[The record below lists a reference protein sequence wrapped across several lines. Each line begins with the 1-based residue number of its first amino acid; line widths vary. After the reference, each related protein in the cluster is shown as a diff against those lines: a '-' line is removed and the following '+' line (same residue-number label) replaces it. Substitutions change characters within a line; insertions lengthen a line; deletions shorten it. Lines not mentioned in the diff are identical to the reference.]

1 MSLENSLES
10 NPMHVMKFGPVSV
23 SDPARLRDVVTM
35 VKAEAPDPVVV
46 ICTALEGMT
55 NTLIGAARAAV
66 SGNETAIEAARR
78 ELWGRHRALAER
90 LVSDEWEREALYR
103 EWAELLKTF
112 DRVTRA
118 LATLGEPSPRGIDAV
133 AALGERFIGHLF
145 GVVLREGGVAARV
158 IDAADLIV
166 TDDRFGAARPLEAE
180 SIERIRLRLR
190 PLLVSGIAPV
200 ITGYIGAT
208 RDRVVTTLGR
218 GGGDYTAALVGAAM
232 GVEEVC
238 LWSDVDGILT
248 ADPKIVPDARTLGE
262 LSYHEA
268 SQITTFGAEVL
279 HPRTLAPLRNTSIT
293 LRIRSV
299 FHLGRS
305 GTRIVA
311 RPQPTSRPARTIIST
326 PNLALLRISVAQG
339 ERWSPEVPARA
350 LARLTDAGIEIL
362 TSAPSLNERSLLLTV
377 RSSDAEFARVT
388 LTTPLHPHATQSDH
402 SIFQVEHAGTVA
414 LVTVISASG
423 STELTPLT
431 LAALGRAGVH
441 LLALTCDPEAAHIT
455 LVLPEAELHRA
466 VRTLHDDLR
475 LAS

>member
-1 MSLENSLES
+1 MY
-10 NPMHVMKFGPVSV
+10 VMKFGPVSV
-23 SDPARLRDVVTM
+23 SDAARLRDVVTI
-35 VKAEAPDPVVV
+35 VKAESPEPVVV

-55 NTLIGAARAAV
+55 STLIGAARAAV
-66 SGNETAIEAARR
+66 SGDEATIEAARR

-118 LATLGEPSPRGIDAV
+118 LATLGELSPRGIDAV
-133 AALGERFIGHLF
+133 AVLGERFIGHLF

-158 IDAADLIV
+158 IDAADLIL

-180 SIERIRLRLR
+180 SIERVRARLR
-190 PLLVSGIAPV
+190 PLLQSGIAPV

-238 LWSDVDGILT
+238 LWTDVDGILT
-248 ADPKIVPDARTLGE
+248 ADPKIVPEARTLAE

-279 HPRTLAPLRNTSIT
+279 HPRTLAPLRDTAIT

-299 FHLGRS
+299 FHLGRA

-326 PNLALLRISVAQG
+326 PSLALLRVGVPQG
-339 ERWSPEVPARA
+339 EPWVPELPARA

-377 RSSDAEFARVT
+377 RASDAAFARVT
-388 LTTPLHPHATQSDH
+388 LTTPPHPHGPLAEQPL
-402 SIFQVEHAGTVA
+402 FQVEEAATVA

-423 STELTPLT
+423 GAEPMPLT
-431 LAALGRAGVH
+431 LAALGRAGIH
-441 LLALTCDPEAAHIT
+441 LLALTCDPDAAHIT
-455 LVLPEAELHRA
+455 LVLPQAELQRA
-466 VRTLHDDLR
+466 VRTLHEDLR